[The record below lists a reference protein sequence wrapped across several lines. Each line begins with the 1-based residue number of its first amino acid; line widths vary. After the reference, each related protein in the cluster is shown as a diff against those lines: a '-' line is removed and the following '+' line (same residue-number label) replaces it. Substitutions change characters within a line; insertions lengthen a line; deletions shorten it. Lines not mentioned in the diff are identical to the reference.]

1 MGKRAGETEYNNFM
15 AAATGLTI
23 DDFEQLPDDLARNH
37 ELVDGELVDVSGN
50 NLKHNLLRE
59 LLARLLGIYVEER
72 QFGLVVTEQEYN
84 FGGNAFGPDVSFVGE
99 SKRPLL
105 NMDLRVQR
113 LVPDLA
119 IEIVSPNDPFEKL
132 AKKALRYRACGTPE
146 VWIFCQATR
155 QAYLYSEH
163 RRLILDENDEFRPE
177 TIPGFAIRIGDLLDR
192 Y

>member
-1 MGKRAGETEYNNFM
+1 VGKRAGETEYNNFM

-163 RRLILDENDEFRPE
+163 RRILDENDEFRPE

>member
-1 MGKRAGETEYNNFM
+1 M

-50 NLKHNLLRE
+50 NWKHNELRDSLVELLRQFVRE
-59 LLARLLGIYVEER
+59 NQLGNVIS
-72 QFGLVVTEQEYN
+72 EQEYN
-84 FGGNAFGPDVSFVGE
+84 FDGNAHGPDVSFCDE

-105 NMDLRVQR
+105 DSKRRVQR

-119 IEIVSPNDPFEKL
+119 IEIVSANDTFEKL
-132 AKKALRYRACGTPE
+132 VKKAQRYRQCGTQE
-146 VWIFCQATR
+146 VWIFSIETR
-155 QAYLYSEH
+155 QAFLFSEH
-163 RRLILDENDEFRPE
+163 RRVILNEDDEFRPE